1 MRSARD
7 IAKGP
12 APAAETGDGAA
23 RTVTR
28 LTAFILAALIAAHLV
43 FLFQMGAESPVWSAT
58 MLDLQERLGA
68 PVVVSHEPLGLAFAL
83 LGALLA
89 ICIWQW
95 ASRLAALIFSVAAGW
110 ETFLTVKI
118 LWPSVLLG
126 QSIPPMTML
135 SAGLVLLGLIASLIA
150 LFAGFAHHVGRRRNA
165 GSSSQR
171 AEAMALRLRARR

>member
-1 MRSARD
+1 MRSARE

-12 APAAETGDGAA
+12 APATETGDGAA
-23 RTVTR
+23 RTITR
-28 LTAFILAALIAAHLV
+28 LAAFILAALIAVHLV
-43 FLFQMGAESPVWSAT
+43 FLFRMDGESPVWSAT

-68 PVVVSHEPLGLAFAL
+68 PIVVSHEPLGLAFAL

-89 ICIWQW
+89 IAIWRW
-95 ASRLAALIFSVAAGW
+95 ASRLSALIFAAAAGW

-118 LWPSVLLG
+118 LWPTVLLG
-126 QSIPPMTML
+126 QAMPPMTML
-135 SAGLVLLGLIASLIA
+135 SAGLVLFGLLTSLIA
-150 LFAGFAHHVGRRRNA
+150 LFAGIAHHIGRRRNA